1 MVSTILMI
9 YRLGPETLDGI
20 VTVFCLPHTPIGF
33 AILICHLCTVYMCVL
48 SFLCIVLHSFFFT
61 IILCIIDC
69 RLLSTCRNT
78 GAGLTFFSIIFVFVC
93 GKVWKQK
100 QFRPLLTV

>member
-20 VTVFCLPHTPIGF
+20 VTVFCLPHTPIRF

-48 SFLCIVLHSFFFT
+48 SFLCIVLHSFFFYYNT
-61 IILCIIDC
+61 MHYRLPAVIDM
-69 RLLSTCRNT
+69 
-78 GAGLTFFSIIFVFVC
+78 
-93 GKVWKQK
+93 
-100 QFRPLLTV
+100 P